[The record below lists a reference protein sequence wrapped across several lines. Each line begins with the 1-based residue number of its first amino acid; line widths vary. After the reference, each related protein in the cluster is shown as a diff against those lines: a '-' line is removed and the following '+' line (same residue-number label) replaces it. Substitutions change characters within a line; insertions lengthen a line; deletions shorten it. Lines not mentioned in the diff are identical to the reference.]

1 MMFSFVPP
9 WIVPSVTIRG
19 VVGALKRLEMLWR
32 ALMTCAATTME
43 STPFSGCAPW
53 QEVPFTVMESSVVE
67 AFIFPLQTSTLP
79 VS

>member
-43 STPFSGCAPW
+43 STPFSGLRCRGRRRR
-53 QEVPFTVMESSVVE
+53 SR
-67 AFIFPLQTSTLP
+67 
-79 VS
+79 